1 MENIINKIKAFDQV
15 EGSILISGFR
25 KGEKPIAVLTAMK
38 NKGIKSRDFTIVDTF
53 ENSPWQLAY
62 DFCNEVKNRVK
73 KNGTYLKTDLETV
86 KLDILPSIVII
97 DHNSV
102 EMCYK
107 LIRKYLIES
116 SDKAMIICTNT
127 SISVVEI
134 NKLTPSGF
142 KKSTTIQLPTKE
154 VVIVKEKSDLDKIKT
169 PVRTRSVLT

>member
-1 MENIINKIKAFDQV
+1 MENIINKIRAFDQE
-15 EGSILISGFR
+15 EGSILISGFY
-25 KGEKPIAVLTAMK
+25 KGEKSIALLTAMK
-38 NKGIKSRDFTIVDTF
+38 NKGIKARDFTIVDTF

-73 KNGTYLKTDLETV
+73 KNGTYFKTDLETV
-86 KLDILPSIVII
+86 KLNILPKIIII

-102 EMCYK
+102 ELCYR

-116 SDKAMIICTNT
+116 ADKAMIICTNT
-127 SISVVEI
+127 STSAVVI
-134 NKLTPSGF
+134 NKFIPSGF

-154 VVIVKEKSDLDKIKT
+154 VVIMKEKSDLDKIKT